1 MGQIATT
8 LRCRCSVEEAFAPTV
23 LVGRQDSVAGQ
34 AARVLANLTI
44 MLAKTPHGTLKE
56 VLFGLMMMLVV
67 AADATAGAGTCAGTK
82 TALLLVLASKFAV
95 FSNVSEVVEI
105 IDMDYRCCHCVR
117 TTTTFNHLICL
128 LALSV

>member
-8 LRCRCSVEEAFAPTV
+8 LRCRCSIEEAFAPTV

-67 AADATAGAGTCAGTK
+67 AADATAGTGAGAK
-82 TALLLVLASKFAV
+82 TTLLLVLASKFAV

-105 IDMDYRCCHCVR
+105 IDMDYRCCRCVR